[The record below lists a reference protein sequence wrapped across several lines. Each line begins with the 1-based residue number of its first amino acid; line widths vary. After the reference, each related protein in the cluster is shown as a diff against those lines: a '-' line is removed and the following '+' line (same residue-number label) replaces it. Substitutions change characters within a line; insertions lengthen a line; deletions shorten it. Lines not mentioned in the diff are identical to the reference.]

1 MAITTRVPMILD
13 LKKLQCVGLMHWC
26 PAGRPF
32 ALIPKMSF
40 HDGVGGSV
48 CVVGNI
54 GGAFLKGII
63 EGSVG
68 GGICVAVNIGG
79 AFLNGICGAAAMRCS
94 KRREPALA
102 RNSVTASSASGSG

>member
-1 MAITTRVPMILD
+1 
-13 LKKLQCVGLMHWC
+13 
-26 PAGRPF
+26 
-32 ALIPKMSF
+32 MSF

-54 GGAFLKGII
+54 GGAFLKGIV

-79 AFLNGICGAAAMRCS
+79 AFLNGICGAGSAVLGADRVGVGTGWLTG
-94 KRREPALA
+94 AL
-102 RNSVTASSASGSG
+102 NTW